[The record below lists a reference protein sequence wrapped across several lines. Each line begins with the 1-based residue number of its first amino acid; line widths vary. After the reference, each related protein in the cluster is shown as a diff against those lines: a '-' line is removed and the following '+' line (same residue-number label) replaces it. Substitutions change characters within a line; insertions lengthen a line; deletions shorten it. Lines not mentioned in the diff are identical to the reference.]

1 MTEADRVGRR
11 VDVAS
16 GRSFESPSPPTRRE
30 SLIQRANHRSIEEAH
45 NDEIQ
50 AVSPDPASS
59 PDRIPALNSFSPPRV
74 TPSAREASSVPF
86 PHSAP
91 QPPTPPRSPSTPPRS
106 PPPSSSS
113 SSSAESEDETE
124 SGTSSE
130 EGEMPTVL
138 RPSTAAEAGNRSKRC
153 RARVGM

>member
-30 SLIQRANHRSIEEAH
+30 SLIQRANPRSIEEAH

-50 AVSPDPASS
+50 AVSPDQASS
-59 PDRIPALNSFSPPRV
+59 PDRIPALNSSSPPRV
-74 TPSAREASSVPF
+74 TTSAREVSSVPF

-91 QPPTPPRSPSTPPRS
+91 QPPTPPRSPPPS
-106 PPPSSSS
+106 SSSS

-138 RPSTAAEAGNRSKRC
+138 RPSTAAEAGNRSKR
-153 RARVGM
+153 